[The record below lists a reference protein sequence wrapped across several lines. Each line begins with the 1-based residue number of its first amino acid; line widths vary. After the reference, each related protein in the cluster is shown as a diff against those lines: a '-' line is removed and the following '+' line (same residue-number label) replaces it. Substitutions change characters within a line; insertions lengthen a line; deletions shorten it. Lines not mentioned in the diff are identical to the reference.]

1 MDAAEGPAA
10 AEIPRR
16 PMNRALLWALPLVAA
31 LAAPAVAA
39 VPAEDLPD
47 NLNCQRVLK
56 RGWTVCVSTVRLPLV
71 PEKPG
76 QPTVFFHP
84 RHAADGDPKTAW
96 SPGERGLNLGN
107 LIELRFAGVRRL
119 RYLTLWNG
127 DSRSPKAWADNGRL
141 RQVLIQTSDGLTDRA
156 NLAERNGVQ
165 MVVLS
170 RPVETAWIRLIA
182 IAATPGKRYR
192 PFAISELQPSD
203 GRRELDVPVVG
214 AVLVDDWL
222 PAPPESGDRDDDSV
236 GRGGHSSSTGRH

>member
-1 MDAAEGPAA
+1 MDAAQGPAA
-10 AEIPRR
+10 AEIPQR

-39 VPAEDLPD
+39 VPAEDLPE
-47 NLNCQRVLK
+47 NLNCQPVPK
-56 RGWTVCVSTVRLPLV
+56 RGWTVCVSTVRLPLM

-76 QPTVFFHP
+76 QTAVFFHP

-107 LIELRFAGVRRL
+107 LIELRFTEVRRL
-119 RYLTLWNG
+119 RYVTLWNG
-127 DSRSPKAWADNGRL
+127 DGRSPKAWADNGRL

-156 NLAERNGVQ
+156 TLAGRNGVQ
-165 MVVLS
+165 LVALS

-192 PFAISELQPSD
+192 PFAISEIRPSD
-203 GRRELDVPVVG
+203 GERDLDVPVVG
-214 AVLVDDWL
+214 AVPVDDWL
-222 PAPPESGDRDDDSV
+222 PAPPDDAERA
-236 GRGGHSSSTGRH
+236 GE